1 MKKLT
6 LIFAMIAT
14 ALVAQASPLW
24 MRYPAISPDGKQIA
38 FCYKGSIYVAEAAGG
53 EATRITPTAH
63 YDYAPVWS
71 PDSKTIAFASNRYGN
86 FDIFTVDAKGGT
98 PKRVTTNS
106 ASEEPSAFSPDGKK
120 IYFSAS
126 ISDPVESALF
136 PKGSMQELYAIPVG
150 GGRYERVLAT
160 PAQTLCFS
168 KDGKRFLYQDRK
180 GGEDDLRKHHTSSIT
195 RDIWIYDTE
204 SGKHTQLSQ
213 WEGENRNPQFADNDQ
228 TIYYLTEQGGTF
240 NVWSMPA
247 DNPSAAKQV
256 TKFKTH
262 PVRFLT
268 IAQNGTLCY
277 GYNGEIYT
285 QSANG
290 TPKKLEVTIRDE
302 EPSDKLTYMSV
313 SGGGSATVS
322 PDGKMIATVS
332 RGEVFVTST
341 DYATTK
347 RITSTPQSETA
358 PSFAADGRT
367 IAYASERNGNWN
379 IYTASVV
386 RKEDPNLAYATLI
399 EEKPLFKDEKVDRS
413 YPKYSPDG
421 KELAFVE
428 DRCRLMVMNL
438 ESGKVR
444 QITDGSQHY
453 NTTGYIEYSWSPD
466 NKWFVISY
474 TGNQH
479 DPYSD
484 IGIVSAQGGEIHNLT
499 NTGYFDES
507 PQWVMGGN
515 AIVFATDRFGMRSHA
530 SWGSQNDVM
539 IVYLNRKSYELARM
553 SKEEYELYQEAEKKA
568 KEEKEKAEKE
578 QAEKN
583 KEKKGGKDEKKP
595 AAKPEEKKPEDIVVE
610 LENIEDRIVRL
621 TPRSGSLSGFTMNK
635 EGDKL
640 FYCMAYDGS
649 FDMWQLNLRDRSN
662 KVLHDGVSGSL
673 QWDKKMENMFVFG
686 NRTGKYKGGT
696 AYTGITIRGDM
707 SMDLAAEREYM
718 FDRIY
723 RQEKERFYH
732 KDMHGVNWDALRD
745 NYAQFLPHIN
755 NNYDFAEMASEWLGE
770 LNVSHT
776 GCSYSGDSDP
786 NADQTADLGLIYDFN
801 RKGDGLLVQ
810 EIVVGGPFDKA
821 TSKLRAGDIIEKING
836 NAILEGEDYFP
847 LLNRLAGKRTLI
859 SIYRPEANER
869 WEEIVTPFSRGN
881 LTALLYKRWVK
892 QRAKDVERLSGGRLG
907 YVHIESMADG
917 SFRTMYADVLGKYN
931 HCDGIVIDTRFNGG
945 GRMHEDIEIM
955 FSGEK
960 YLTQVVRGKEA
971 CDMPSRRWNKHSIMI
986 TCEANYSNAHG
997 TPWVYQHRG
1006 IGKVVGMPVPGT
1018 MTSVSWER
1026 LQDPSLVFGIPV
1038 VGYRTEDG
1046 SYLENKQLEP
1056 DIKVANSPE
1065 LVITGRDEQ
1074 LETAVE
1080 ALLEEID
1087 AEKKAKK

>member
-1 MKKLT
+1 MKQFFTFLAL
-6 LIFAMIAT
+6 LIT
-14 ALVAQASPLW
+14 SVAACAEPLW
-24 MRYPAISPDGKQIA
+24 LRYPTISPDGKQIA
-38 FCYKGSIYVAEAAGG
+38 FCYKGSVYTVAANGG
-53 EATRITPTAH
+53 EAQRITPTDH
-63 YDYAPVWS
+63 YDYTPVWS

-86 FDIFTVDAKGGT
+86 FDVFTVAATGGS

-106 ASEEPSAFSPDGKK
+106 ANEKPSAFSPDGKK
-120 IYFSAS
+120 IYFAAT
-126 ISDPVESALF
+126 IADPAESALF
-136 PKGSMQELYAIPVG
+136 PKGSMQELYAIPAD
-150 GGRYERVLAT
+150 GGRYEQILAT
-160 PAQTLCFS
+160 PAQDISFS
-168 KDGKRFLYQDRK
+168 RDGKRFLYQDRK
-180 GGEDDLRKHHTSSIT
+180 GGEDDWRKHHTSSIT
-195 RDIWIYDTE
+195 RDIWLYDTE

-213 WEGENRNPQFADNDQ
+213 WEGENRNPKFANNDQ

-240 NVWSMPA
+240 NVWSMPV

-262 PVRFLT
+262 PVRFLS
-268 IAQNGTLCY
+268 ISNEGTLCY

-285 QSANG
+285 QAADGS
-290 TPKKLEVTIRDE
+290 PKKLAVSIRDE

-313 SGGGSATVS
+313 SGGGHATVS

-332 RGEVFVTST
+332 RGELFVTAV
-341 DYATTK
+341 DYPTTK
-347 RITSTPQSETA
+347 RITNTAQSEIA

-367 IAYASERNGNWN
+367 IAYASEREGNWN
-379 IYTASVV
+379 IYTATVV
-386 RKEDPNLAYATLI
+386 RNEDPNLAYATLI
-399 EEKPLFKDEKVDRS
+399 EEKPLFKDNKIDRS

-428 DRCRLMVMNL
+428 DRCRLMVMDIK
-438 ESGKVR
+438 SGKVR

-453 NTTGYIEYSWSPD
+453 STGGGMDFSWSPD
-466 NKWFVISY
+466 SKWFVVSY
-474 TGNQH
+474 TGNRH

-484 IGIVSAQGGEIHNLT
+484 IGIVSAQGGEIHNIT

-507 PQWVMGGN
+507 PQWAMDGN
-515 AIVFATDRFGMRSHA
+515 AIIFATDRYGMRSHA
-530 SWGSQNDVM
+530 SWGSQNDIM
-539 IVYLNRKSYELARM
+539 IAFLNRKSYELAHM

-568 KEEKEKAEKE
+568 KEAKEKAEKE
-578 QAEKN
+578 QAEKD
-583 KEKKGGKDEKKP
+583 KKGIKDDKKSEKADEKKS
-595 AAKPEEKKPEDIVVE
+595 EDIVIE
-610 LENIEDRIVRL
+610 FDNIEDRIVRL
-621 TPRSGSLSGFTMNK
+621 TPRSGTLSGFTMSK

-640 FYCMAYDGS
+640 FYSMSYDGV
-649 FDMWQLNLRDRSN
+649 FNIWQLGLRDHSN
-662 KVLHDGVSGSL
+662 KILHSGVSGSL

-686 NRTGKYKGGT
+686 NRTGKYKGGSG
-696 AYTGITIRGDM
+696 AYTGITIRGEM

-723 RQEKERFYH
+723 RQEKQRFYH
-732 KDMHGVNWDALRD
+732 EDMHGVDWDGLRD
-745 NYAQFLPHIN
+745 NYVRFLPHIN
-755 NNYDFAEMASEWLGE
+755 NNYDFAEMTSEWLGE

-776 GCSYSGDSDP
+776 GCSYSGSYDA
-786 NADQTADLGLIYDFN
+786 NADQTADFGLIYDFN
-801 RKGDGLLVQ
+801 RKGDGLLVK

-836 NAILEGEDYFP
+836 NAILQDEDYFP
-847 LLNRLAGKRTLI
+847 LFNRLAGKRTLV

-869 WEEIVTPFSRGN
+869 WDEVITPFAKSN
-881 LTALLYKRWVK
+881 LSALLYKRWVK

-907 YVHIESMADG
+907 YVHIESMGDV

-945 GRMHEDIEIM
+945 GRLHEDVEVM

-971 CDMPSRRWNKHSIMI
+971 CDMPSRRWNKPSIMI

-1018 MTSVSWER
+1018 MTSVNWER
-1026 LQDPSLVFGIPV
+1026 LQDTSLVFGIPV

-1056 DIKVANSPE
+1056 DIKVANTPE
-1065 LVITGRDEQ
+1065 IIVTGRDEQ
-1074 LETAVE
+1074 LETAVK
-1080 ALLEEID
+1080 ALLEQID
-1087 AEKKAKK
+1087 AQKKKK